1 VAYGKPF
8 VERVDELCPVMAMLL
23 NRVPWCVAS
32 FSELAAQLGYER
44 MAYRLPVFVGLE
56 VALGDIGCVLG
67 VIDEHVVPRHALRR
81 ARPRHGVVPL
91 VGTLERGIDI
101 EHDASVPVELV
112 MDDLAHEELGYVI
125 HAISIADS
133 EPC

>member
-1 VAYGKPF
+1 M
-8 VERVDELCPVMAMLL
+8 ERVDELRPVMAMLL
-23 NRVPWCVAS
+23 NRVPRRVAS

-67 VIDEHVVPRHALRR
+67 VIDEHVIPRHAFRR
-81 ARPRHGVVPL
+81 TRPRHRVVPV

-101 EHDASVPVELV
+101 EYDASVPVKFVL
-112 MDDLAHEELGYVI
+112 DNLAHEELGYVI